1 MKKIRLWLILFVAS
15 FCFQQETYAQWI
27 DLGMKTS
34 DFQAGQEY
42 YLYNKDANAFFCG
55 IGTRNDGIY
64 YGTRAGV
71 TTSLE
76 AQPII
81 IQPALAEFVCEG
93 THDNGVTEWM
103 TEWDKY
109 TYLIQVYN
117 SKIST
122 PIWDEL
128 WYSVAGYNE
137 IYTDRNNNVN
147 NNINFF
153 WNITKNDNGSYYI
166 SISPKA
172 SGITNE
178 TIIQGGEK
186 LGVDLSTA
194 GKIAYFEGYNNN
206 SELSY
211 EWYFVTKE
219 EFEKIYLSEAI
230 SAPSWSDY
238 TFIFENNDITP
249 CKYSK
254 AYDNPGYFYLDGDRG
269 CFRASVTTDSESTLS
284 FIVDG
289 YGNHEN
295 YATTNIEVYVDGKL
309 KKSLSNYQLCSY
321 SSTGGNKVFLE
332 LTSGKHEIEWI
343 ITTSGEGHKS
353 CEISN
358 IGIERTPTISV
369 DLLEPGSLGTEILY
383 NVDHVKEVR
392 KLKVIGKMN
401 DDDWSVIELI
411 SDSIYELDFKDAE
424 FTEIADRQF
433 HYYASS
439 EIRYNNLYSIILP
452 EGLKRIGDEAFNGC
466 NIQNIEIPSTVTE
479 IGYKA
484 FHQSLIESV
493 ILPDNLESFGNGA
506 FSGTYRLKTVKL
518 PQTIKSIPDEAFYYC
533 KALEK
538 CDLPKTLKFIGGSAF
553 RFCSNLDT
561 DIPHDIQEIGYRA
574 FFENTKID
582 ILIFTDNFIGFGEA
596 SFGSCSN
603 LRYVELPVTYH
614 TFNSKTN
621 EQPYGNYWIFD
632 NCWNLNTL
640 VLKSATKVYP
650 YYEGDKIYKPIMDN
664 QLPGITLK
672 VPQHLVN
679 LYKLDEYWY
688 NCKEII
694 GFTTSE
700 IDYWEIRQPLV
711 LDAHSRLED
720 NPSIKICGQ
729 GSLKINGE
737 LGMDIDTLMVD
748 GHGNNADYSSN
759 LIVGNDAVKVNG
771 ELYNYYYTSAN
782 RWYFISLPFNIKV
795 SDIIAANG
803 GKYAIRYYDGASR
816 AQNGTSGNWKNYL
829 ADDIIEAGTG
839 FIYQT
844 SREGWNQFISLNDDS
859 KQNIVSN
866 KMITKTLSENPS
878 ETNSDKGWNLIGNPW
893 QAYFN
898 NHALNFTAPITVWN
912 GSTYVAYSLIDDDY
926 AIKPN
931 EAFFV
936 QCPEEINSISF
947 PITGRQMTSV
957 ITSQSGSSARMFSDK
972 MSNRQLIDIV
982 ISKDSLTDKTRVVVN
997 ENALEKY
1004 ETDIDASKFFS
1015 MDSNVPQIYT
1025 FDSAE
1030 TEYAINERPLSDGVV
1045 QLGFVAPEYGIYTIS
1060 LHRNDARVVLL
1071 TDNETGVTT
1080 DLSMG
1085 EYEFRADQ
1093 GTWNTR
1099 FTLKLKNSE
1108 ETSIESV
1115 DSNIKQAVYA
1125 IDGGIVVEASDEHVT
1140 IFSVDGRKVAEQVVK
1155 GSAAIELSAG
1165 TYLVKTSKGTT
1176 KMSVR

>member
-1 MKKIRLWLILFVAS
+1 MAS
-15 FCFQQETYAQWI
+15 FCSFQKTYAQWI

-34 DFQAGQEY
+34 DFQIGQEY
-42 YLYNKDANAFFCG
+42 YLYNKDANAFLCG

-64 YGTRAGV
+64 HGTRAGV
-71 TTSLE
+71 SSSLE

-81 IQPALAEFVCEG
+81 IQPALAEFVCER
-93 THDNGVTEWM
+93 THNNGVTEWM
-103 TEWDKY
+103 TEWDNV
-109 TYLIQVYN
+109 TYLLQVYN
-117 SKIST
+117 SKKSSQ
-122 PIWDEL
+122 IWDEL
-128 WYSVAGYNE
+128 WYGVSEYNI
-137 IYTDRNNNVN
+137 IYTDRNDNVN

-194 GKIAYFEGYNNN
+194 GKIAYLEGYNNN
-206 SELSY
+206 SDLSY
-211 EWYFVTKE
+211 EWYFVNKE

-238 TFIFENNDITP
+238 TFIFENDDTTP
-249 CKYSK
+249 CEYSK
-254 AYDNPGYFYLDGDRG
+254 AYNDNTGTFHLDGDKG
-269 CFRASVTTDSESTLS
+269 CFKASVTTDSESTLS

-353 CEISN
+353 CKISN

-479 IGYKA
+479 IGYNA

-493 ILPDNLESFGNGA
+493 ILPESLENFGDAA
-506 FSGTYRLKTVKL
+506 FEGIYRLKTVKL
-518 PQTIKSIPDEAFYYC
+518 PQTIKSIPDKTFYYC

-538 CDLPKTLKFIGGSAF
+538 CDLPKTLKSIGERAF
-553 RFCSNLDT
+553 RYCYNLDT
-561 DIPHDIQEIGYRA
+561 DIPRDIQVIGYEA
-574 FFENTKID
+574 FRENMKID
-582 ILIFTDNFIGFGEA
+582 TLIFTDNFIGFGES
-596 SFGSCSN
+596 SFLGCSN
-603 LRYVELPVTYH
+603 LKYVELPATYY
-614 TFNSKTN
+614 TFNFRTN
-621 EQPYGNYWIFD
+621 GESYGNYWIFND
-632 NCWNLNTL
+632 CWNLNTL
-640 VLKSATKVYP
+640 VLKSPTKVYP
-650 YYEGDKIYKPIMDN
+650 YYLYNNNNIPIKEN

-679 LYKLDEYWY
+679 SYKLDEYWY

-694 GFTTSE
+694 GFSTSE
-700 IDYWEIRQPLV
+700 IDYWEIQQPLV
-711 LDAHSRLED
+711 LDARSRLED
-720 NPSIKICGQ
+720 NPNIKICGQ

-748 GHGNNADYSSN
+748 GHGNNADYSSK
-759 LIVGNDAVKVNG
+759 LIVGNDAVRVNG
-771 ELYNYYYTSAN
+771 ELYNYYFTSAN
-782 RWYFISLPFNIKV
+782 RWYFISLPFNIRV

-816 AQNGTSGNWKNYL
+816 AQNGASGNWKNYS

-866 KMITKTLSENPS
+866 KMLTKTLSENPS

-947 PITGRQMTSV
+947 PITGRQMTSD
-957 ITSQSGSSARMFSDK
+957 ITSQSGSSVK
-972 MSNRQLIDIV
+972 MLSNKIFNRQLIDIV

-997 ENALEKY
+997 ENASETY

-1030 TEYAINERPLSDGVV
+1030 TEYAINERPLSDGVI
-1045 QLGFVAPEYGIYTIS
+1045 QLGLVAPEYGIYTIS
-1060 LHRNDARVVLL
+1060 LHRNDARTVLL

-1080 DLSMG
+1080 DLSMSG
-1085 EYEFRADQ
+1085 YDFCADQ
-1093 GTWNTR
+1093 GTWNKR
-1099 FTLKLKNSE
+1099 FTLNLKDSE
-1108 ETSIESV
+1108 ETSIEGV
-1115 DSNIKQAVYA
+1115 DSNSKQAVYA
-1125 IDGGIVVEASDEHVT
+1125 IDGKIVVEAPDELVS
-1140 IFSVDGRKVAEQVVK
+1140 IYSVDGRKVAEQLVN
-1155 GSAAIELSAG
+1155 GRATIELSAG

-1176 KMSVR
+1176 KMSLR